1 MKHSLKTLIIASVMI
16 APTRLLKTNFNTN
29 KLINL

>member
-16 APTRLLKTNFNTN
+16 APTQLLKINFNTY
-29 KLINL
+29 KPINL